1 MTQLR
6 VVFSSHGNAF
16 AGPALQRLVRHS
28 SRADNETPHYR
39 VVGVVEY
46 TRRVPAAPSSFAA
59 FAAKHRLPYQAVVLG
74 ATSRLS
80 DPNAV
85 GRLSD
90 FLGGLEPDLGCVV
103 SGPLLPP
110 AIFELPRLG
119 FINVHPALLP
129 HYRGIN
135 PFIWPLVHGC
145 DETGTTVHQ
154 VSEGIDTGAI
164 YRQAAV
170 PIPQDIDGITLL
182 KQLADT
188 SATLLHDTL
197 LDIAQ
202 GDAEPHPQPSAEGL
216 FYARR
221 VKPGERLVDW
231 EGWGAERVYRF
242 LRASY
247 GIHSELTPRFG
258 FVWKATG
265 LDPSPTHRTPGTLY
279 LTPRGFFV
287 DARGGRIALKPIF
300 VPRRF
305 RKNLSDLA
313 QQLRHRLPF

>member
-16 AGPALQRLVRHS
+16 AGPALQRLVKHS
-28 SRADNETPHYR
+28 TQVDNETPHYR
-39 VVGVVEY
+39 VVGVIEY
-46 TRRVPAAPSSFAA
+46 VRHVPTTPSRFAA
-59 FAAKHRLPYQAVVLG
+59 FAAKHQLPYHAVALAG
-74 ATSRLS
+74 ATRLK
-80 DPNAV
+80 DPQ
-85 GRLSD
+85 RLREMKA
-90 FLGGLEPDLGCVV
+90 FVEGLEPDLGCVV

-110 AIFELPRLG
+110 ALFETPRLG

-145 DETGTTVHQ
+145 AETGVTVHQ
-154 VSEGIDTGAI
+154 ISEGIDTGAI
-164 YRQAAV
+164 YKQAAV
-170 PIPQDIDGITLL
+170 PIPPDSDGMALL

-197 LDIAQ
+197 LDLAQ
-202 GDAEPHPQPSAEGL
+202 GNAETYPQPSAEGL

-221 VKPGERLVDW
+221 VRPGEALVDW
-231 EGWGAERVYRF
+231 QGWDAERVYRF

-247 GIHSELTPRFG
+247 GIHQELTPRFG

-265 LDPSPTHRTPGTLY
+265 LEPSPTHHTPGKLY

-287 DARGGRIALKPIF
+287 NARGGRIALKPIF
-300 VPRRF
+300 VPHRF
-305 RKNLSDLA
+305 RRNLADLA
-313 QQLRHRLPF
+313 RQLRRRLPV

>member
-46 TRRVPAAPSSFAA
+46 TQRVPAAPSSFAA

-80 DPNAV
+80 DPDAV
-85 GRLSD
+85 GRLEA

-103 SGPLLPP
+103 SGPLLPA
-110 AIFELPRLG
+110 AIFERPRLG

-135 PFIWPLVHGC
+135 PFVWPLVHGRA
-145 DETGTTVHQ
+145 ETGVTVHQ
-154 VSEGIDTGAI
+154 ISKGIDTGAI
-164 YRQAAV
+164 YKQAAV
-170 PIPQDIDGITLL
+170 PIGTDGIALL

-188 SATLLHDTL
+188 SAALLHDTL
-197 LDIAQ
+197 LDIASGRADPQ
-202 GDAEPHPQPSAEGL
+202 PQPSAEGL
-216 FYARR
+216 FYARS
-221 VKPGERLVDW
+221 VKPGEKLVDW
-231 EGWGAERVYRF
+231 EGWSAKRVYRF

-265 LDPSPTHRTPGTLY
+265 LEPSPTRHLSGRLY
-279 LTPRGFFV
+279 LTPRGFYV
-287 DARGGRIALKPIF
+287 NAKDGRIALKPVF

-305 RKNLSDLA
+305 RKNLTDLA
-313 QQLRHRLPF
+313 AQLRRRLPF